1 VDVLAIFRGRGSP
14 PTTKTVLTDISVFAI
29 NDRISRII
37 EEDDGNTIKAKTVS
51 LTVKPAQAQRLL
63 LAAELGQIKLSLRN
77 NNDNSTESPD
87 ESNLDDLGPQGLGGL
102 LSGLKQLPSTIPMV
116 AAVDNTP
123 KFTMEI
129 MSPARMETYRW
140 TDLNS
145 LPEIVKQVDMPSQGG
160 NPNRD
165 LVSGDEPNTADE
177 DVQAESTEKQD
188 EFWSEFEESR
198 EAEKEKLQK
207 AQSVFE
213 KTWNVKLGPLDSVFD
228 E

>member
-1 VDVLAIFRGRGSP
+1 
-14 PTTKTVLTDISVFAI
+14 
-29 NDRISRII
+29 
-37 EEDDGNTIKAKTVS
+37 
-51 LTVKPAQAQRLL
+51 VKPAQARRLL

-87 ESNLDDLGPQGLGGL
+87 GSNLDDLGPQGLSGL
-102 LSGLKQLPSTIPMV
+102 LSGLKQQLPTVPLV
-116 AAVDNTP
+116 AVVDNTP

-145 LPEIVKQVDMPSQGG
+145 LPEIVKQADMPTQGG

-165 LVSGDEPNTADE
+165 LVGGDEPNTVDE

-198 EAEKEKLQK
+198 EAEKEKLRK